1 MNETW
6 EQTKARFRKLGVKLK
21 TEETIEMPRPRYD
34 TAELEKIIS
43 EPLYEVRKITLPPDR
58 KLEHGKIV
66 LYGVTAKEADWW
78 IENKL
83 KAKVYENDETNTKT
97 LVFYEKFPIDG
108 TPEERNVYSNPKRFC
123 TVDFPEFNYPR
134 RIN

>member
-6 EQTKARFRKLGVKLK
+6 EQTKARMRKLIGVLPKP
-21 TEETIEMPRPRYD
+21 EVTIEMPKPRYD
-34 TAELEKIIS
+34 NKEKEILER
-43 EPLYEVRKITLPPDR
+43 LYEVRKVTLPPDR
-58 KLEHGKIV
+58 KLEHGKVV

-83 KAKVYENDETNTKT
+83 KTRVYENDDTNQKT

-108 TPEERNVYSNPKRFC
+108 TPEERNIYSNPKRFC
-123 TVDFPEFNYPR
+123 TQELSALKSDGW
-134 RIN
+134 IN